1 MMAGL
6 GDSEIEA
13 CQCITAAAA
22 PPLTKMYCNVFWH
35 GSCIWLFL
43 TFIWNVFACVPAW
56 RLLCSDLP
64 IPGCC
69 SCVLPPGGRVTSR
82 HGRPSRF
89 NPPFQN
95 FDQSHPFWPFSEAF
109 FSSRTSSGP
118 KLWSLLKKGRA
129 ENVGRGRAVRFKKL
143 FKTSS
148 KFVLEVV
155 PYAVTVF

>member
-1 MMAGL
+1 MCTFIVLQIIRHCWCCWCFIKVWFAKFGL
-6 GDSEIEA
+6 QFSH
-13 CQCITAAAA
+13 
-22 PPLTKMYCNVFWH
+22 LWLLSKMYSNVFWH
-35 GSCIWLFL
+35 GSCICLFL
-43 TFIWNVFACVPAW
+43 TFIWNVFECVPAW

-95 FDQSHPFWPFSEAF
+95 FDKSHLFWPFSEAF
-109 FSSRTSSGP
+109 FSWKTSSGP

-129 ENVGRGRAVRFKKL
+129 ENVGRGRAVRFKL
-143 FKTSS
+143 AFQN
-148 KFVLEVV
+148 
-155 PYAVTVF
+155 